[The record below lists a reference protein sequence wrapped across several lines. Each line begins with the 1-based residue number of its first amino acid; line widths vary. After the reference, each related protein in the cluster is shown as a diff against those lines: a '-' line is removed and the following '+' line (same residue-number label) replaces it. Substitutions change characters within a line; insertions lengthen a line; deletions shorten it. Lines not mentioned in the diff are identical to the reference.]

1 MTIILHL
8 SPEIETQLI
17 KQATKQGK
25 DVSIIASEIIT
36 HALELELKDYQEA
49 IQGIETGLN
58 DFQVGKFADFEV
70 FAQEQAEK
78 YNLSLG

>member
-1 MTIILHL
+1 MTIILNL

-25 DVSIIASEIIT
+25 DISVIASEIIT

-49 IQGIETGLN
+49 IKGIETGLN
-58 DFQVGKFADFEV
+58 DFEIGNFRNFEDFAT
-70 FAQEQAEK
+70 EQSQK
-78 YNLSLG
+78 YNLSLE